1 MDKVLTS
8 TYTTN
13 SIKITLV
20 NKNNGMFGSLNDEPM
35 RQIKN
40 ITEFIRENKLIIGE
54 EELNFII
61 GFTFMVEKQKN
72 IEEETNDNLN
82 NLLSSI

>member
-8 TYTTN
+8 TYVTDA
-13 SIKITLV
+13 IKINLV
-20 NKNNGMFGSLNDEPM
+20 YKDKHTFGSINDQPL
-35 RQIKN
+35 K
-40 ITEFIRENKLIIGE
+40 EFKDVKKFVKKHKLIIGE

-61 GFTFMVEKQKN
+61 GFLFSVEKQKK
-72 IEEETNDNLN
+72 IEENINKNFD

>member
-13 SIKITLV
+13 SIEIALV
-20 NKNNGMFGSLNDEPM
+20 NKNNRMFGSLNDEPM

-40 ITEFIRENKLIIGE
+40 ITEFIREHRLTMGE
-54 EELNFII
+54 GEINFII
-61 GFTFMVEKQKN
+61 GFLFSVKKQKKIDEN
-72 IEEETNDNLN
+72 INKNLD